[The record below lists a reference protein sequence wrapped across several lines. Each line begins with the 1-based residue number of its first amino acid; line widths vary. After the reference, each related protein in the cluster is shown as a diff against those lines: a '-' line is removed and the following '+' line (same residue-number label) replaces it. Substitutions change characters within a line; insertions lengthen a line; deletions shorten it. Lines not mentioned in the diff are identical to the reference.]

1 MERRRIRTT
10 ATIRADVVFDD
21 REFRRR
27 KSKAGDRPGNNLPT
41 ALNRSARCDDKAEGL
56 SYGLKS
62 GRPTEQIEAMRD
74 SRQHAGLTSDLRL
87 GSRPTTTGKLCLALE
102 DTPEYERPAR
112 LSEFFARLGVRYDA
126 CPVHD
131 DPIEIDLTL
140 QALPGIQLLSGRMQ
154 GASYRRTRAGG
165 DPTEDIGL
173 IINPRGEHRICQ
185 RGGEIVLGDGEAA
198 MVSLT
203 DALESTHRAPGEL
216 LVLRVPRSRLAHRL
230 AGGLDG
236 FLRRIP
242 HDNPALGLLTN
253 YISMAWQ
260 EQTLASIDL
269 QHLLVSH
276 LCDLMVVTI
285 GATRDAAEMAQGRG
299 VRMARLHAIKQ
310 DIAGH
315 LDRSDLSVS
324 ALAARQRCTARFVQR
339 LFELEGTTFTEYVL
353 GQRLALARRMLA
365 DPRRAGEKIS
375 SIAYD
380 CGFGDV
386 SYFNRMFRRSYGAVP
401 SELRAS
407 SADSLM

>member
-1 MERRRIRTT
+1 M
-10 ATIRADVVFDD
+10 
-21 REFRRR
+21 
-27 KSKAGDRPGNNLPT
+27 
-41 ALNRSARCDDKAEGL
+41 
-56 SYGLKS
+56 
-62 GRPTEQIEAMRD
+62 EAMRD
-74 SRQHAGLTSDLRL
+74 SRQHTGLTSGLRL
-87 GSRPTTTGKLCLALE
+87 GSRPAAVGRLHLALE

-126 CPVHD
+126 DPVHD

-140 QALPGIQLLSGRMQ
+140 RALPGIQLLSGRMQ

-198 MVSLT
+198 LVSLT
-203 DALESTHRAPGEL
+203 DALESTHRSPGEL
-216 LVLRVPRSRLAHRL
+216 LVLRVPWSRLAYHL

-242 HDNPALGLLTN
+242 HDVPALGLLTN
-253 YISMAWQ
+253 YVKIAWQ
-260 EQTLASIDL
+260 ERTLASAEL
-269 QHLLVSH
+269 QRLLVSH
-276 LCDLMVVTI
+276 LCDLMAVAI

-299 VRMARLHAIKQ
+299 VRVARLHAIKQ

-315 LDRSDLSVS
+315 LDRPDLSVS
-324 ALAARQRCTARFVQR
+324 ALAARQHCTARFVQR

-353 GQRLALARRMLA
+353 AERLALAQRMLT

-386 SYFNRMFRRSYGAVP
+386 SYFNRMFRRRYGAVP
-401 SELRAS
+401 SEVRAQARQAGRDGLS
-407 SADSLM
+407 